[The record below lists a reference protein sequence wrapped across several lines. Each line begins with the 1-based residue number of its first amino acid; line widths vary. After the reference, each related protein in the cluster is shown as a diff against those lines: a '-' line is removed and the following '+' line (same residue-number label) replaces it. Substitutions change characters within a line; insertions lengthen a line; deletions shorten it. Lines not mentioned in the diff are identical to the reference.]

1 LKFLPLIWSG
11 IWRKPGRT
19 VLIFLQVCV
28 AFALFGVLQGL
39 KSGVEQLIS
48 QTRADVLLVHGN
60 LALFDPLPLALLERI
75 KSVPGVVVVAP
86 VELFGALYQSPD
98 HKLGVVAVRPVEGW
112 LSAFSFTIAPEYVA
126 AFRRLRTAAII
137 RDGVAKKYGWKI
149 GDHIPLLS
157 KTAQKTGSTDWAFDV
172 VGIYADSD
180 LGGGGDTL
188 LINYDYFDEARLENK
203 GTVKHFKV
211 AIADPA
217 MAAGVAD
224 EIDRRFANSANETR
238 TESMRELAQSQLQ
251 SIGDL
256 NFLIRSIVGAVL
268 VALLFATA
276 TMMMQSI
283 RERLPEL
290 GVLKTLG
297 FTDAAVFLFI
307 LAEARTIFTAAAACG
322 LALALTVFPL
332 ASTIVPGLS
341 MPRVVVAAGL
351 ACAVLAA
358 IVSAAVPAIFAARS
372 NIVAAL
378 AGRPS

>member
-1 LKFLPLIWSG
+1 MKFLPLIWSG

-39 KSGVEQLIS
+39 KTGVEQLIG
-48 QTRADVLLVHGN
+48 QTRADVLLVHGS
-60 LALFDPLPLALLERI
+60 LALFDPLPLSLLERI
-75 KSVPGVVVVAP
+75 KSVPGVKVVAP
-86 VELFGALYQSPD
+86 VELFGATYQSPD
-98 HKLGVVAVRPVEGW
+98 QKLGVVAVRPVEGW
-112 LSAFSFTIAPEYVA
+112 LSAFSYTIAPEYVA
-126 AFRRLRTAAII
+126 AFRRSRTATII
-137 RDGVAKKYGWKI
+137 RDRVAKKYGWKI

-157 KTAQKTGSTDWAFDV
+157 KTAQKNGSTDWGFDV
-172 VGIYADSD
+172 VGTYDDSD

-217 MAAGVAD
+217 MAATVAD

-256 NFLIRSIVGAVL
+256 NFLIRSIVAAVF
-268 VALLFATA
+268 VALLFSTA

-297 FTDAAVFLFI
+297 YTDTTLFLFI
-307 LAEARTIFTAAAACG
+307 LAEALTIFIAAAASG
-322 LALALTVFPL
+322 LGLALTVFPL
-332 ASTIVPGLS
+332 ASKIVPGLS
-341 MPRVVVAAGL
+341 MPLIVVAVGLVYAGL
-351 ACAVLAA
+351 AAA
-358 IVSAAVPAIFAARS
+358 LSAAVPAIFAARS

-378 AGRPS
+378 AGRH